1 MQKVS
6 RSIFTGLL
14 VIAGLTACGDKVTV
28 APGNSSSAAAPAV
41 HSVTVTPPSASVSVG
56 QSVQL
61 VASVNADATLA
72 RTVTWATTA
81 ASIATVSASGLVTA
95 VGPGTV
101 AITAASTA
109 DPTVVGAATII
120 VAPIQLATISIST
133 INKGGLPANLNGVT
147 GQLDVTLN
155 VDQGTQTV
163 TALNLIVHNNTTN
176 TDTTVATYSFT
187 SPQKVPAS
195 GANATSAP
203 ITMSFNTAAFN
214 ATTGAVSFVNG
225 SYTIRAQAVVAGT
238 SQTPVTSTI
247 NYTVANADFINV
259 AAKGD
264 TSATGP
270 VFNGSTTWQ
279 GGKVN
284 VTVVPVLYSGVTL
297 KSVTVSP
304 DPAFT
309 NTLAQ
314 TVTTYPTTVS
324 FAVGKDTLTKGAY
337 QATVTSTYSTGA
349 TGPGVLP
356 NAMNV
361 DNQAP
366 APPTLNQLKG
376 GLSRWLPASYAF
388 GANAADYTAGADAG
402 FPTNPGVGVGAV
414 QFWVWPKA
422 AFTALGGTKS
432 GANCKTTGGQMVT
445 SASALAQ
452 SAPADS
458 TTYDMRALQFDKL
471 GNVVCSDLTA
481 TG

>member
-28 APGNSSSAAAPAV
+28 APGGSSSAAAPAV

-72 RTVTWATTA
+72 RTVTWASTA

-214 ATTGAVSFVNG
+214 ATTGAVAFVNG

-247 NYTVANADFINV
+247 NYTRGQRGLH
-259 AAKGD
+259 KRRR
-264 TSATGP
+264 
-270 VFNGSTTWQ
+270 Q
-279 GGKVN
+279 GGHERDRPGLQRQHDVA
-284 VTVVPVLYSGVTL
+284 GWE
-297 KSVTVSP
+297 
-304 DPAFT
+304 
-309 NTLAQ
+309 
-314 TVTTYPTTVS
+314 
-324 FAVGKDTLTKGAY
+324 GERRRWCRC
-337 QATVTSTYSTGA
+337 ST
-349 TGPGVLP
+349 
-356 NAMNV
+356 
-361 DNQAP
+361 
-366 APPTLNQLKG
+366 
-376 GLSRWLPASYAF
+376 PAS
-388 GANAADYTAGADAG
+388 
-402 FPTNPGVGVGAV
+402 
-414 QFWVWPKA
+414 
-422 AFTALGGTKS
+422 
-432 GANCKTTGGQMVT
+432 
-445 SASALAQ
+445 
-452 SAPADS
+452 
-458 TTYDMRALQFDKL
+458 R
-471 GNVVCSDLTA
+471 
-481 TG
+481 